1 MTILRSARTL
11 IIEDYMSCSERE
23 HIVSELMN
31 KFYLRVMGCLAV
43 LLGSAA
49 GSRAEVRLL
58 YSDAGQVRLLWQA
71 DAGQLA
77 AGEVQTAWVGL
88 PQEGAPSLE
97 MVATHQIGSLAVES
111 GGEVWNTA
119 QGPARLSEVG
129 YVRDQRVVG
138 LVFGPQQLGTDRVG
152 LYDQVEVVV
161 HFGGTGTSSGV
172 RPDRWGEEL
181 YQSLLVNYQ
190 QARPWRRHQ
199 KSRVAKPAQELGGQA
214 FRVLV
219 RESGLYRI
227 SGQDLVEAGLSLE
240 GLDPARISMY
250 YGGGQMLPV
259 LQPSDLERKE
269 FAMVVED
276 GGDGRFDPED
286 YLLFYGEGLERWEYQ
301 RNTSSSIFRRDLYTR
316 DNVYWLVIGGAAGK
330 RVQVRSG
337 ALADSAPQRPT
348 SYRARV
354 HEESEE
360 RILNQ
365 LEGINSGYEWYWQ
378 EFSGN
383 ARNFPLTVQ
392 GAAEGP
398 VQVRLCFF
406 GNSDAEH
413 PFAVKWNE
421 VEVGRVSFAG
431 SRPDTL
437 RVEVA
442 AGVREGQNTLG
453 LVHLNKLAT
462 RLDWYELEYSRGFV
476 AQRGELN
483 FEYPLAGGVAEF
495 SLSGFGEGRPRLF
508 EVSGELA
515 EIDDFAYDQVA
526 GQVRFQDGPA
536 EIPRHY
542 VAALPSRWKRPSRIE
557 RDKPSHLKAA
567 GQGAEYLLI
576 THGDFMEA
584 AQRLGQWRAQDDRFG
599 QPFSVQVIDVQDL
612 YDEFS
617 GGLLDPSAIR
627 NFLSY
632 TYQHWDPA
640 PSFVTLVGDGSY
652 DFKNNSG
659 TSPGNWIPPYEDG
672 DSTYDEW
679 YVRVA
684 GKDNRGRLD
693 EYPDLAIGR
702 LPVQTA
708 AQAEGLVDKLI
719 GYDRDP
725 AIGPWQTRVLLV
737 SDDVHHPQKP
747 GVPESF
753 FLVDA
758 ERLAR
763 ENLPEDL
770 DLVKLYIGQYPLE
783 GRTKPRARD
792 EFIRRFNEGSL
803 LLTYL
808 GHGNPEV
815 LAHEQIFLVS
825 RDLAAIDN
833 GRRLPF
839 MYTAASQVGVF
850 DDPARESMPEV
861 LLGLPEGGVI
871 GMISATR
878 IGFHSSNMSLARQF
892 HNQMFRSGRAHVPVG
907 LALMEAKQQ
916 VFIHSDSWRRNIQRY
931 SLMGDA
937 GTRLAQP
944 RYLVDLQVPDTLR
957 ALQEVHL
964 SGQIRDPEGR
974 AAGDFS
980 GQVWVQAFDSAVP
993 SEVEGLAYMQ
1003 QGAPLFRGL
1012 FKVELGRF
1020 EATFRVPKDISYQGH
1035 EGRISAYA
1043 WSADKPSAF
1052 GAVDSL
1058 VMAGTAA
1065 GVAPDEEGPQI
1076 GLGFQGHPGF
1086 KSGDQVPPRLVLE
1099 VVLHDQSGINVT
1111 GETGHEIELRL
1122 DDQVHKLTDFFSN
1135 QQGDYRSGIL
1145 GYQLPLLEPGKHTV
1159 RLKAWDTFN
1168 NSAHAEIQVEVKE
1181 GGQFT
1186 LSEVLFHP
1194 NPMQDSGHFTY
1205 FLAEAANQVFIRVY
1219 SLAGRLIDELEG
1231 STRLGYNQVEWSP
1244 PAALANGTYLYQ
1256 IEVNR
1261 PEGSLVQESAVLQ
1274 VMK

>member
-11 IIEDYMSCSERE
+11 TIEDYMSCSERE
-23 HIVSELMN
+23 GVVSELMN
-31 KFYLRVMGCLAV
+31 KFYLRVTSCLAV
-43 LLGSAA
+43 LLGSAGVA
-49 GSRAEVRLL
+49 RAEVRLL
-58 YSDAGQVRLLWQA
+58 ASQPSQVRLLWQA

-88 PQEGAPSLE
+88 PQEGEPSLE
-97 MVATHQIGSLAVES
+97 VVATHQIGSLAVELK
-111 GGEVWNTA
+111 GEVWNTA

-138 LVFGPQQLGTDRVG
+138 VAFGPQQLGADRVG

-181 YQSLLVNYQ
+181 YQSLLINCE

-199 KSRVAKPAQELGGQA
+199 ESRMAKPAQELGGEA
-214 FRVLV
+214 FRVVV

-227 SGQDLVEAGLSLE
+227 TGQDLVEAGLSLE
-240 GLDPARISMY
+240 GLDPARISMW
-250 YGGGQMLPV
+250 YGGGQMLPILKPYD
-259 LQPSDLERKE
+259 LQQQQQ
-269 FAMVVED
+269 AIAVEN

-301 RNTSSSIFRRDLYTR
+301 RNTGIYIYRHNLYTR
-316 DNVYWLVIGGAAGK
+316 DNVYWLVVGGATGK

-337 ALADSAPQRPT
+337 SLADSAPQRPG

-365 LEGINSGYEWYWQ
+365 LYGINSGYEWYWQ

-383 ARNFPLTVQ
+383 ARNFPLMVQ

-398 VQVRLCFF
+398 VQIKLCFF
-406 GNSDAEH
+406 GNQDTEH
-413 PFAVKWNE
+413 PFTVKWNE
-421 VEVGRVSFAG
+421 AELGRVSFKG
-431 SRPDTL
+431 SQVDTL
-437 RVEVA
+437 RAEA
-442 AGVREGQNTLG
+442 PQGVREGQNALG
-453 LVHLNKLAT
+453 LVHLNKEPT
-462 RLDWYELEYSRGFV
+462 RLDWYELEYSRAFA

-483 FEYPLAGGVAEF
+483 FDYPIIGGTAEF
-495 SLSGFGEGRPRLF
+495 TLSGFGEGSPRLF
-508 EVSGELA
+508 EVSGEMA
-515 EIDDFAYDQVA
+515 EIGDLAYDQAA
-526 GQVRFQDGPA
+526 GQVRFQDSP
-536 EIPRHY
+536 EDTPRHY
-542 VAALPSRWKRPSRIE
+542 LAALPSRWKRPSRIE

-599 QPFSVQVIDVQDL
+599 QPFSVQVIDVQDI

-632 TYQHWDPA
+632 AYQHWG
-640 PSFVTLVGDGSY
+640 PSPVFVTLMGDGSY

-659 TSPGNWIPPYEDG
+659 TSPGNWIPAFQDG

-684 GKDNRGRLD
+684 GGDGFRSD

-702 LPVQTA
+702 LPVQTP
-708 AQAEGLVDKLI
+708 AQADGVVDKLI

-725 AIGPWQTRVLLV
+725 VIGPWQTRVLLV

-747 GVPESF
+747 EVPESYF
-753 FLVDA
+753 VVDS

-770 DLVKLYIGQYPLE
+770 NLVKLYIGQYPLE

-792 EFIRRFNEGSL
+792 EFIRRFNDGAL
-803 LLTYL
+803 LLTYV

-850 DDPARESMPEV
+850 DDPARESMPEI
-861 LLGLPEGGVI
+861 LLDMPDGGVI

-878 IGFHSSNMSLARQF
+878 IGFHSSNMSLAREF
-892 HNQMFRSGRAHVPVG
+892 HSQMFRSGREHVPAG
-907 LALMEAKQQ
+907 LALMEAKQLA
-916 VFIHSDSWRRNIQRY
+916 FIASSDWRRNIQRY
-931 SLMGDA
+931 SLMGDT

-957 ALQEVHL
+957 ALQEVHV

-974 AAGDFS
+974 AAGDFD

-1020 EATFRVPKDISYQGH
+1020 EATFRVPKDISYQGQ

-1099 VVLHDQSGINVT
+1099 AQLSDQSGINVT

-1244 PAALANGTYLYQ
+1244 SAALANGTYLYQ
-1256 IEVNR
+1256 IEVSR